1 MKNIFQ
7 TLKDLENQISSLK
20 EYELI
25 SLEKAKGRILAKDLY
40 ARKNL
45 PSFDNAALDGY
56 AFNYE
61 DLNEALKIK
70 GTIFAGDK
78 NTYEINKNECFK
90 IMTGAKIPKNAD
102 TILMIEDECIENS
115 KLIIKKPPKK
125 HNAYRYK
132 GEELKKDELLLK
144 KGTRL
149 NARHIALLSSQGLY
163 KIQVIRKIRVGIF
176 SSGDELKEPWRDCDE
191 ESIYNANA
199 LPLLA
204 MLKTCDTSYLGII
217 KDDFSTTK
225 EALKNTNFDLLITS
239 GGASVGEADFMEK
252 ALDELGFTP
261 LFKGLKARPA
271 RPTKLYQKDKN
282 LVLILPG
289 NPMAAYLS
297 AFIFTKKIINLLSG
311 NLEKPL
317 KIHALMGSDL
327 KVKSGRN
334 NLILGNLENE
344 VFYPFNDGKYGS
356 GMILPLINS
365 EFLLISEEERTEF
378 KKDEK
383 ITILKL

>member
-7 TLKDLENQISSLK
+7 TLKDLEKQILPL
-20 EYELI
+20 EEIELI
-25 SLEKAKGRILAKDLY
+25 SLEKAKNRILAQDLY
-40 ARKNL
+40 TRKNL

-56 AFNYE
+56 AFNYA
-61 DLNEALKIK
+61 DLNEPLSIK
-70 GTIFAGDK
+70 GSILAGDK

-102 TILMIEDECIENS
+102 TILMIEDEYIEND
-115 KLIIKKPPKK
+115 KLIIKKPPNK

-144 KGTRL
+144 KGTKI
-149 NARHIALLSSQGLY
+149 NARHIALLASQGLY
-163 KIQVIRKIRVGIF
+163 KIEVVRKIRIGIF
-176 SSGDELKEPWRDCDE
+176 SSGNELKEPWQVCDE

-199 LPLLA
+199 LPLLT
-204 MLKTCDTSYLGII
+204 MFKNYNTSYLGII
-217 KDDFSTTK
+217 RDDFNTTK

-252 ALDELGFTP
+252 ALSELGFTP

-271 RPTKLYQKDKN
+271 RPTKLYQKNKT
-282 LVLILPG
+282 LALILPG

-311 NLEKPL
+311 NLENPL

-334 NLILGNLENE
+334 NLILGNLENG
-344 VFYPFNDGKYGS
+344 VFHPYNDNKFGS

-365 EFLLISEEERTEF
+365 EFLLISKEETMEF
-378 KKDEK
+378 KKDEE
-383 ITILKL
+383 ITLLKL

>member
-1 MKNIFQ
+1 MKNIPQ

-25 SLEKAKGRILAKDLY
+25 NLENAKNRILAQDLY
-40 ARKNL
+40 AKKNL

-56 AFNYE
+56 AFNYA
-61 DLNEALKIK
+61 DLNEALDIK
-70 GTIFAGDK
+70 GTILAGDK

-90 IMTGAKIPKNAD
+90 IMTGAKMPKNAD
-102 TILMIEDECIENS
+102 TILMIEDEYIENG

-132 GEELKKDELLLK
+132 GEELKKDEILLK
-144 KGTRL
+144 KGTKL

-176 SSGDELKEPWRDCDE
+176 SSGNELKEPWCDCNE

-199 LPLLA
+199 LPLSAL
-204 MLKTCDTSYLGII
+204 LQNCDTSYLGII
-217 KDDFSTTK
+217 KDDFNATK
-225 EALKNTNFDLLITS
+225 EALQNTNFDLLITS

-271 RPTKLYQKDKN
+271 RPTKLYQKNKT

-297 AFIFTKKIINLLSG
+297 AFIFARKIISLLSG
-311 NLEKPL
+311 NLENPL
-317 KIHALMGSDL
+317 QIQALMGSDL

-334 NLILGNLENE
+334 NFILGNLENG
-344 VFYPFNDGKYGS
+344 VFYPFNNGKYGS

-365 EFLLISEEERTEF
+365 EFLLISEEEKTEF
-378 KKDEK
+378 VKDEK

>member
-7 TLKDLENQISSLK
+7 TLKDLEKQILPL
-20 EYELI
+20 EEIELI
-25 SLEKAKGRILAKDLY
+25 SLEKAKNRILVQDLY
-40 ARKNL
+40 TRKNL

-56 AFNYE
+56 AFNYA
-61 DLNEALKIK
+61 DLNEPLSIK
-70 GTIFAGDK
+70 GSILAGDK

-90 IMTGAKIPKNAD
+90 IMTGAKMPKNAD
-102 TILMIEDECIENS
+102 TILMIEDEYIEND
-115 KLIIKKPPKK
+115 KLIIKKPPNK

-144 KGTRL
+144 KGTKI
-149 NARHIALLSSQGLY
+149 NARHIALLASQGLY
-163 KIQVIRKIRVGIF
+163 KIEVVRKIRIGIF
-176 SSGDELKEPWRDCDE
+176 SSGNELKEPWQDCDE

-204 MLKTCDTSYLGII
+204 MFKNYNTSYLGII
-217 KDDFSTTK
+217 KDDFNTTK

-252 ALDELGFTP
+252 ALSELGFTP

-271 RPTKLYQKDKN
+271 RPTKLYQKNKT

-297 AFIFTKKIINLLSG
+297 AFIFAKKIINLLSG
-311 NLEKPL
+311 NLENPL

-334 NLILGNLENE
+334 NLILGNLENG
-344 VFYPFNDGKYGS
+344 VFHPYNDNKFGS

-365 EFLLISEEERTEF
+365 EFLLISKEEKMEF
-378 KKDEK
+378 KKDEE
-383 ITILKL
+383 ITLLKL